1 VVEHVLRAPEAGR
14 GPDKAARRQV
24 AHELGVTPH
33 DLAQADTV
41 SYRLTDPE
49 SGLVEHEY
57 NYVFVGRVVDPPPPD
72 PAYVADATIVS
83 AAELRQLLG
92 SAPFSMW
99 FQTVAYTAMTA
110 APELLPAFADGA

>member
-1 VVEHVLRAPEAGR
+1 
-14 GPDKAARRQV
+14 
-24 AHELGVTPH
+24 
-33 DLAQADTV
+33 
-41 SYRLTDPE
+41 
-49 SGLVEHEY
+49 
-57 NYVFVGRVVDPPPPD
+57 
-72 PAYVADATIVS
+72 VS